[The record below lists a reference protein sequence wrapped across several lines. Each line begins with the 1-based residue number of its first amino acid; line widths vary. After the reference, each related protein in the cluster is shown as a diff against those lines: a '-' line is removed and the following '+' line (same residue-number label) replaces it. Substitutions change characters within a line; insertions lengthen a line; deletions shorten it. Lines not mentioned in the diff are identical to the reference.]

1 MCCFSGEVSQ
11 VADTQIFA
19 RASGDAQILVYSMSI
34 LANHEVA
41 MILPLPVP
49 PQSPED
55 AVRFI
60 NLEAYPTFF
69 RDLDVLFSGVRM
81 LGSSLSDAPA
91 PAGPRLAVHA
101 VGKFEASFVPTITD
115 FARLEPRFR
124 LPATLWQE
132 LPQYSDWGFAVFKLK
147 PSPAAPPGP
156 TKASIKKTNASIK
169 KMFDALFG
177 VKPAQAEPAEP
188 EAAPHPAAAEPHR
201 VHPMALLF
209 PRRDPK
215 QLFFPTI
222 HIHDGKIHAEAH
234 FDHVLYFQL
243 DRMFTGMQLPGADSR
258 DSLKRWGSLDLY
270 LSKNLERAM
279 APVEDFM
286 DLRCANGTL
295 LPAMPLYRWKL
306 TGPLPNQDSIL
317 DL

>member
-1 MCCFSGEVSQ
+1 MCCFSGDVSQ

-19 RASGDAQILVYSMSI
+19 RASGDEQILVYSMSI

-60 NLEAYPTFF
+60 NLESYPTFF
-69 RDLDVLFSGVRM
+69 RDLDALFERVM
-81 LGSSLSDAPA
+81 LGGNPRNAPA
-91 PAGPRLAVHA
+91 PAGPRLVVHN
-101 VGKFEASFVPTITD
+101 VGKFEASFVPTIAD
-115 FARLEPRFR
+115 FARLDPRFR

-147 PSPAAPPGP
+147 PPPAAPLGP
-156 TKASIKKTNASIK
+156 AQAATKKTDFSVK
-169 KMFDALFG
+169 RMFDALFG
-177 VKPAQAEPAEP
+177 VKPAQGEPAEP
-188 EAAPHPAAAEPHR
+188 DAPGPAAAAELQR
-201 VHPMALLF
+201 VHPMAFLF

-222 HIHDGKIHAEAH
+222 HIHDGKLHAEAD
-234 FDHVLYFQL
+234 FDHALYFQL
-243 DRMFTGMQLPGADSR
+243 ERMFTGMQFPGADSR

-270 LSKNLERAM
+270 LRQNLERAG
-279 APVEDFM
+279 APVEERM
-286 DLRCANGTL
+286 VLQHANGTL
-295 LPAMPLYRWKL
+295 LPAVPLYRWKL
-306 TGPLPNQDSIL
+306 TGRLPNRDSIL